1 MAGFIEDDTDESRSE
16 AGDSDEDR
24 EGDRA
29 ARKGRKKRDERR
41 KRAEKAGA
49 RRRGG
54 FAMGRVEGMTAEA
67 WGEVAE
73 VFGNGQDYAWAM
85 EIDDEE
91 DDKPKELKDV
101 S

>member
-1 MAGFIEDDTDESRSE
+1 
-16 AGDSDEDR
+16 
-24 EGDRA
+24 
-29 ARKGRKKRDERR
+29 
-41 KRAEKAGA
+41 
-49 RRRGG
+49 
-54 FAMGRVEGMTAEA
+54 MGRVEGMTAEA